1 MKVLTLISAAIT
13 AVYVSGF
20 AAITPG
26 SKIPAVDL
34 HKGFPPDMVNIAEY
48 TAGRKVRFFGQCL
61 YLSSCFLS

>member
-1 MKVLTLISAAIT
+1 MKVFTLISAALT
-13 AVYVSGF
+13 AGYASGF

-48 TAGRKVRFFGQCL
+48 TAGRKVRFFGRWL
-61 YLSSCFLS
+61 HL